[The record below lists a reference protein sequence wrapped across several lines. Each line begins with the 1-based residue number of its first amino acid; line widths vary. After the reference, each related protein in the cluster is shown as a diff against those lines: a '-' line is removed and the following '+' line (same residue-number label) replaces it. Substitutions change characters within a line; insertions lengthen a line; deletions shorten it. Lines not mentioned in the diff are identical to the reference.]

1 MQKKIKKVIGA
12 LKKASKL
19 HAGQATTLKTALEK
33 KKMRKGGMVKAAKK
47 KMRGGGM
54 VKAAKKKMMRGGVA
68 KKKMRGDVSL
78 SKSDKA
84 RLREYTKATG
94 DNPSK
99 TWSDGSYRNPM
110 GDVRAW
116 ERESQAKMR
125 PRNKP
130 TPPKKK
136 MRGGGMVKTAK
147 KKMMRGGMAKKKR

>member
-1 MQKKIKKVIGA
+1 MMKKY
-12 LKKASKL
+12 KA
-19 HAGQATTLKTALEK
+19 G
-33 KKMRKGGMVKAAKK
+33 
-47 KMRGGGM
+47 
-54 VKAAKKKMMRGGVA
+54 
-68 KKKMRGDVSL
+68 GDVSL

-130 TPPKKK
+130 TPLTATPQALLDSVVDRIPKKK
-136 MRGGGMVKTAK
+136 KMGGGRVKKNMGGKIRGYGLARGGRVCKSS
-147 KKMMRGGMAKKKR
+147 

>member
-19 HAGQATTLKTALEK
+19 HAGQATTLKTALGK

-54 VKAAKKKMMRGGVA
+54 VKAAKKKMMSGGVA

-136 MRGGGMVKTAK
+136 MRGGMVKTAK

>member
-33 KKMRKGGMVKAAKK
+33 KKMR
-47 KMRGGGM
+47 GGGM
-54 VKAAKKKMMRGGVA
+54 VKAAKKKMMSGGVA

>member
-1 MQKKIKKVIGA
+1 MQKKI
-12 LKKASKL
+12 
-19 HAGQATTLKTALEK
+19 
-33 KKMRKGGMVKAAKK
+33 KK

-54 VKAAKKKMMRGGVA
+54 VKAAKKKMMSGGVA

-136 MRGGGMVKTAK
+136 MRGGGMVKAAK